1 MRKLKKVT
9 AILLVVM
16 MVATLMAGC
25 GQKEQQTQ
33 NQSNDTPKKAKIGVV
48 VKALD
53 SEHWLTV
60 KKGAEDAA
68 AEAGVDVVVLAPDK
82 ESNVEQQFRIIE
94 DLIQQKVD
102 ALAVAPCDS
111 QGIIPFIEEANEK
124 GIPVFTVD
132 TNADAEVI
140 SFVGTDNRVGG
151 KIGGERIVEIT
162 GGEGKVALITG
173 VPGQQTHR
181 DRNAGFKEALKS
193 GAGIELV
200 AEQPANSESALAMTV
215 MENILQSHP
224 DLEAVFCTNALMA
237 LGAMEAADAKGKLDQ
252 VKIVAFDT
260 QTDVLNAIKEGKI
273 DSLVAQN
280 PYNMGYEAVKN
291 AAKYLNKEEVP
302 NRVDT
307 GTALVTKEKVDEY
320 LK

>member
-1 MRKLKKVT
+1 MKKLKKIMALMLVIAMMVT
-9 AILLVVM
+9 LVV
-16 MVATLMAGC
+16 GC
-25 GQKEQQTQ
+25 GAKETQTQ
-33 NQSNDTPKKAKIGVV
+33 ETSNDVEKKSKIGVV

-68 AEAGVDVVVLAPDK
+68 AETGVDVVVLAPDK

-111 QGIIPFIEEANEK
+111 EGIVPFIEEANSN
-124 GIPVFTVD
+124 GIPVLTVD
-132 TNADAEVI
+132 TNADANVVA
-140 SFVGTDNRVGG
+140 FVGTNNTLGG
-151 KIGGERIVEIT
+151 KMAGERIVEII

-181 DRNAGFKEALKS
+181 DRNAGFKEALK
-193 GAGIELV
+193 GTNIELV

-215 MENILQSHP
+215 MENILQSNP
-224 DLEAVFCTNALMA
+224 DLKAVFCTNALMG
-237 LGAMEAADAKGKLDQ
+237 LGAMEAIDAKGKLGDI
-252 VKIVAFDT
+252 KIIAFDT
-260 QTDVLNAIKEGKI
+260 QTDVLNAIKDGKM
-273 DSLVAQN
+273 DSVVAQS

-291 AAKYLNKEEVP
+291 AVKHINEEDVP
-302 NRVDT
+302 KVVDT
-307 GTALVTKEKVDEY
+307 GTDLITEENVNEY

>member
-1 MRKLKKVT
+1 MVT
-9 AILLVVM
+9 LVV
-16 MVATLMAGC
+16 GC
-25 GQKEQQTQ
+25 GAKETQTQ
-33 NQSNDTPKKAKIGVV
+33 ETSNDVEKKSKIGVV

-68 AEAGVDVVVLAPDK
+68 AETGVDVVVLAPDK

-111 QGIIPFIEEANEK
+111 EGIVPFIEEANSN
-124 GIPVFTVD
+124 GIPVLTVD
-132 TNADAEVI
+132 TNADANVVA
-140 SFVGTDNRVGG
+140 FVGTNNTLGG
-151 KIGGERIVEIT
+151 KMAGERIVEII

-181 DRNAGFKEALKS
+181 DRNAGFKEALK
-193 GAGIELV
+193 GTNIELV

-215 MENILQSHP
+215 MENILQSNP
-224 DLEAVFCTNALMA
+224 DLKAVFCTNALMG
-237 LGAMEAADAKGKLDQ
+237 LGAMEAIDAKGKLGDI
-252 VKIVAFDT
+252 KIIAFDT
-260 QTDVLNAIKEGKI
+260 QTDVLNAIKDGKM
-273 DSLVAQN
+273 DSVVAQS

-291 AAKYLNKEEVP
+291 AVKHINEEDVP
-302 NRVDT
+302 KVVDT
-307 GTALVTKEKVDEY
+307 GTDLITEENVNEY